1 MRPRSTPRLIWI
13 AILSCLMTAQTQAA
27 EPAGCDAFRWPA
39 EPIRAVLQGDAVPLT
54 SGSAT
59 PFAPGKALQLKLQP
73 QAAAA
78 LPVTP
83 QKPPR
88 NATPFAGTL
97 AVGAPAAPG
106 SYAVAMSAGGWV
118 EAIQD
123 GRSLRS
129 VAFSGATGCSG
140 LRKIVVFAIE
150 AKPLTLQLSDVAS
163 ELITIAILQA
173 P

>member
-1 MRPRSTPRLIWI
+1 MRPRSTSRLI
-13 AILSCLMTAQTQAA
+13 ALCILSCLLTAQAHVA

-39 EPIRAVLQGDAVPLT
+39 EPIRAALQGEAVPLA

-73 QAAAA
+73 LAGMV
-78 LPVTP
+78 LPVTS

-88 NATPFAGTL
+88 NSTPFAGTL
-97 AVGAPAAPG
+97 SVAAPAASG
-106 SYAVAMSAGGWV
+106 SYAVAMSAGGWI

-123 GRSLRS
+123 GRSLRT

-140 LRKIVVFAIE
+140 LRKIVVFALE

>member
-1 MRPRSTPRLIWI
+1 MRPRSTSRLL
-13 AILSCLMTAQTQAA
+13 AASILSCVLAAKAYAA
-27 EPAGCDAFRWPA
+27 EPAGCDAFRWPSD
-39 EPIRAVLQGDAVPLT
+39 PIRAVLQGEAVPLT
-54 SGSAT
+54 SGGTT
-59 PFAPGKALQLKLQP
+59 PFVAGKALQLKLQP
-73 QAAAA
+73 QTAVT
-78 LPVTP
+78 LPVPP

-88 NATPFAGTL
+88 NSAPFAGTL
-97 AVGAPAAPG
+97 AIAAPATPG
-106 SYAVAMSAGGWV
+106 SYAVAMSAGGWI

-123 GRSLRS
+123 GKSLRT
-129 VAFSGATGCSG
+129 VAFSGATGCTG